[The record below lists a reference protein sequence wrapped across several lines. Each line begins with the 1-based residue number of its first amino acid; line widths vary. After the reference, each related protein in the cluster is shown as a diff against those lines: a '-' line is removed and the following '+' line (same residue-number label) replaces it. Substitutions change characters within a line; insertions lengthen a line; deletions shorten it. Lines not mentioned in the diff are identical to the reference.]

1 MVLLG
6 ILLSSL
12 FLQFFSE
19 VWETRVWIPS
29 KLKFFFQASFL
40 KSLELPLACE
50 GPLFTWMSFYDN
62 LWFIYLK
69 KKYTSLCRGKWG
81 AREQN
86 AMASGSAQ
94 PGCFVPE
101 SSALIVKL
109 PPVSHTISF
118 NLSISLSFLRT
129 RNATP
134 SFHVPSVISIWKIR
148 TNLLVPSCALCSTPS
163 YHYPSVE
170 VRDQLTSKWFF
181 FFNYWLSEFCTL

>member
-1 MVLLG
+1 MRDTGLNPV
-6 ILLSSL
+6 
-12 FLQFFSE
+12 E
-19 VWETRVWIPS
+19 A
-29 KLKFFFQASFL
+29 KFFFQASFL
-40 KSLELPLACE
+40 KFLELPLPCE
-50 GPLFTWMSFYDN
+50 GPLFTWMSFV
-62 LWFIYLK
+62 WQPRFIYLK
-69 KKYTSLCRGKWG
+69 KKIPYTSLCRGKWG

-86 AMASGSAQ
+86 AMASGSAE

-134 SFHVPSVISIWKIR
+134 SFHVPSVISQSLEALRSNMENK
-148 TNLLVPSCALCSTPS
+148 NQPSCSILCFVLNTFLPLPICWSS
-163 YHYPSVE
+163 WSADFQV
-170 VRDQLTSKWFF
+170 VL

>member
-1 MVLLG
+1 M
-6 ILLSSL
+6 
-12 FLQFFSE
+12 
-19 VWETRVWIPS
+19 WETRVWIPS
-29 KLKFFFQASFL
+29 KLKFFSRLLFWSFL
-40 KSLELPLACE
+40 SCRPPARVLSSLECH
-50 GPLFTWMSFYDN
+50 FYDN

-69 KKYTSLCRGKWG
+69 KKIPYASLCRGKWG
-81 AREQN
+81 AREQS
-86 AMASGSAQ
+86 AMASGIAE

-134 SFHVPSVISIWKIR
+134 SFHVPSVISQSLEALRSNMENK
-148 TNLLVPSCALCSTPS
+148 NQPSCSILCFVLNTFLPLPICWSS
-163 YHYPSVE
+163 WSADFQV
-170 VRDQLTSKWFF
+170 VL